1 MRAAAF
7 RCCPDSSFMFRWEEP
22 ACSESGMTTY
32 SKSAPWYRR
41 YEHAPELALLYMKA
55 IRRIQPDSP
64 HEAQVRSYV
73 RLSWVRMV
81 FESNRVEDAGL
92 YPEEATR
99 KVIDEFMPTLPTEF
113 VASRRL
119 RSGDDPARD
128 IIDAIEIDRLKAL
141 SEGFDL
147 DNVILTVSHGGHSR
161 GVREVVQHARALG
174 QASYHARL
182 CVLRRT
188 LTLLVRA
195 GLPDDEAAGM
205 RDELDALG
213 EMTLGQDDTF
223 GSTMLRRL
231 HAILA
236 KDLLDADAGVEPGE
250 FRIDDRMVPRAEI
263 AFPAPELVP
272 AAVEVW
278 SERMNALAVDP
289 AVSAI
294 TMAAR
299 ASYDFVAVHPF
310 PDLNGRLSRILLN
323 VALWLHGLPFAVA
336 LRAESK
342 GKKRYMAALRYA
354 NRGNIAPYEV
364 LISLALIDGA
374 RHVDGALAMAGAGSL
389 LDLLPDESR
398 ERARRLCEVMGY
410 EPAD

>member
-1 MRAAAF
+1 
-7 RCCPDSSFMFRWEEP
+7 
-22 ACSESGMTTY
+22 MTTY

-41 YEHAPELALLYMKA
+41 YEHAPELAVLYMEA

-99 KVIDEFMPTLPTEF
+99 KVIDEYMPTLPTEF
-113 VASRRL
+113 VASSRD
-119 RSGDDPARD
+119 RSARVDNPALD
-128 IIDAIEIDRLKAL
+128 ILKTMDLDRLKAHREQL
-141 SEGFDL
+141 DL
-147 DNVILTVSHGGHSR
+147 EKVIVTVSHDGHSR
-161 GVREVVQHARALG
+161 GMREVVQHAGALG
-174 QASYHARL
+174 QASHHARL
-182 CVLRRT
+182 CVLRRK
-188 LTLLVRA
+188 LTLFVRA

-213 EMTLGQDDTF
+213 EMNLGQDDTF

-236 KDLLDADAGVEPGE
+236 KDLLDHDAGVEPGE

-272 AAVEVW
+272 AAVDVW
-278 SERMNALAVDP
+278 SERTNALAVDP
-289 AVSAI
+289 EVSAI
-294 TMAAR
+294 TLAAR
-299 ASYDFVAVHPF
+299 ASYDFVAIHPF
-310 PDLNGRLSRILLN
+310 PDFNGRLSRILLN

-336 LRAESK
+336 LRSESK

-364 LISLALIDGA
+364 LVSLALIDGA

-389 LDLLPDESR
+389 LDLLPDASR
-398 ERARRLCEVMGY
+398 ERARHLCEVMGY
-410 EPAD
+410 GPAHG